1 MTSLLIDKLEALKSN
16 EIKIKEEQR
25 VLEEQIGLEMEKNK
39 RLKMDS
45 TLTKFEVQV
54 DELEHN
60 MDSIMV
66 NNNSALIKQVWY
78 LKKQIISNKFNEK
91 WKHHV
96 HSNPANENIIKKK
109 EKDLLLVR
117 QEIAKIDYQISKCR
131 DDHFRG
137 KPLII
142 TVREFKN
149 NINTFSKETIQLCS
163 AVDRSNNLRKQIEL
177 KPEIK
182 IYDDIIPLFRTL
194 LGIMEKQQMEID
206 ELKSSK

>member
-16 EIKIKEEQR
+16 EIKIKEER
-25 VLEEQIGLEMEKNK
+25 RILEEQIGLEMEKNK

-45 TLTKFEVQV
+45 TLTKLEVQD
-54 DELEHN
+54 DELENN

-78 LKKQIISNKFNEK
+78 LKKQIISNKFNDK
-91 WKHHV
+91 WKPHV
-96 HSNPANENIIKKK
+96 HSNPANENIIEKKK

-117 QEIAKIDYQISKCR
+117 QETAKIDHQISKCR
-131 DDHFRG
+131 DHFHE
-137 KPLII
+137 PLII
-142 TVREFKN
+142 TVKEFKN
-149 NINTFSKETIQLCS
+149 NINTFSKETIQLFS
-163 AVDRSNNLRKQIEL
+163 AVDRSGDWRKKIEL